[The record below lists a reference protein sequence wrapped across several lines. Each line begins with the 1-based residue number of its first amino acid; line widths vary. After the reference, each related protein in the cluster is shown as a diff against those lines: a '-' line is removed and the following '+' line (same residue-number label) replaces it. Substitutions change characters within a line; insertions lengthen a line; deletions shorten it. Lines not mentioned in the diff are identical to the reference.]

1 MKKDPHDLE
10 RLNKMISP
18 YQGPG
23 WAATSRPEK
32 ERMLRAQS
40 CKRRQIRRAEAPI
53 DALHVWAY
61 VIFCVFLAG
70 ILIVELGGM

>member
-23 WAATSRPEK
+23 MSVTVRPEK
-32 ERMLRAQS
+32 ERIQRAQS
-40 CKRRQIRRAEAPI
+40 RKRRQIRRAEAPI
-53 DALHVWAY
+53 SEMQIWAW
-61 VIFCVFLAG
+61 VVFAIFLVGLT
-70 ILIVELGGM
+70 IYRLGGM